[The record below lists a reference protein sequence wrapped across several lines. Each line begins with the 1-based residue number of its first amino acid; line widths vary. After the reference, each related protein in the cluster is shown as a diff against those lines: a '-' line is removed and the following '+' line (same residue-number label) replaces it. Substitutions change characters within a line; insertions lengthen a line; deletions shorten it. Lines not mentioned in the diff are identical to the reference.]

1 MKFKSEQC
9 PEFNS
14 IQINREEKEEG
25 EKWKRIKERV
35 KERER
40 KIDGE
45 RYGEKSRVK

>member
-25 EKWKRIKERV
+25 EKWKRIKES
-35 KERER
+35 E
-40 KIDGE
+40 GE
-45 RYGEKSRVK
+45 GEKDRWREIW